1 MPVRKSKL
9 EYYQEILETL
19 MKKPLTIDSLAY
31 ETSTECIVLHQRLD
45 FLTSQG
51 LVKEQ
56 ILGGGTLCV
65 ITERGV
71 AVLKAL
77 SLQKRLEKVKTT
89 IIAASE
95 NPQITPT
102 ISEHESKKE

>member
-1 MPVRKSKL
+1 M
-9 EYYQEILETL
+9 Y
-19 MKKPLTIDSLAY
+19 
-31 ETSTECIVLHQRLD
+31 
-45 FLTSQG
+45 
-51 LVKEQ
+51 
-56 ILGGGTLCV
+56 V